1 MTVAQLTETLGWMT
15 ILNLA
20 MYCGA
25 VFTIMAAR
33 DWIERLHGRMFA
45 MTPEALRPAYLGY
58 LARYKLLILV
68 FCLTPWIALKI
79 IG

>member
-1 MTVAQLTETLGWMT
+1 MTVAQLTEILGWMT
-15 ILNLA
+15 LLNLA

-25 VFTIMAAR
+25 ALTIVAAR
-33 DWIERLHGRMFA
+33 GWIERIHGRMFA

-58 LARYKLLILV
+58 LASYKLLILV
-68 FCLTPWIALKI
+68 FCLSPWLALKI